1 MGEILVGPSID
12 HMLKQTRN
20 HHVQLSSLAD
30 SKANMLITAASLVL
44 TLSIRYIMDPEL
56 KWISVCLI
64 SFCILTIL
72 LAAYSAMPKM
82 SLFLKKQKGDAADN
96 PNLNILFF
104 GDFIKLS
111 YDEYEARMIDVI
123 NNPVDTYKVQL
134 HEIYTLGLFLTGKKY
149 RFLKLAYIS
158 FICGLLICGVAIVIS
173 LF

>member
-1 MGEILVGPSID
+1 MEKILVGTSID

-44 TLSIRYIMDPEL
+44 TLSIRYVMDPDL
-56 KWISVCLI
+56 KWISICLI

-72 LAAYSAMPKM
+72 LAAYSAMPKI
-82 SLFLKKQKGDAADN
+82 SVFFKEQGRNAADN
-96 PNLNILFF
+96 SKFNILFF
-104 GDFIKLS
+104 GDFVKLS
-111 YDEYEARMIDVI
+111 YSEYEARMIDVI
-123 NNPVDTYKVQL
+123 NNPSDTYKVQL
-134 HEIYTLGLFLTGKKY
+134 YEIYTLGLFLKGKKY

-158 FICGLLICGVAIVIS
+158 FICGLLICGVTIVIS